1 MKLKLK
7 NGRRSGYTLIEVLV
21 ASAILL
27 IGISAA
33 SSLSLTMVTQEEMN
47 YRISRSLN
55 VLENCARL
63 YQLGVQPANIYGGPA
78 SLLPNEP
85 SVSSIVPTE
94 VVVGNLDSCIFTMTI
109 DSVIDVG
116 AWSEG
121 EWSGGSQETPD
132 QRQAVVRAFRPTI
145 R

>member
-1 MKLKLK
+1 MKLKEGNLR
-7 NGRRSGYTLIEVLV
+7 NSGYTLIEVLIS
-21 ASAILL
+21 SAILL

-33 SSLSLTMVTQEEMN
+33 SSLSLTMVTQEEVN

-63 YQLGVQPANIYGGPA
+63 YQLGIQPANIYGGAA

-85 SVSSIVPTE
+85 SVSSIVPVE
-94 VVVGNLDSCIFTMTI
+94 AVVGNLDSCTFTMTI
-109 DSVIDVG
+109 DSVLDAG
-116 AWSEG
+116 DWSEG
-121 EWSGGSQETPD
+121 EWSGGSQATPD